1 MQPAFPSAL
10 PAALPTAAELSTYSK
25 EAFVDAVG
33 SVYEKSPWIAERAY
47 EARPFES
54 LSALRDAL
62 RAACTAATD
71 EEHVAL
77 LRAHPDLAGKAAL
90 AGELTAESTEE
101 QRRSG
106 LGSLTADEMKVCFA
120 HKAHP
125 PGTTLPDPSRV
136 RSRGHLARDLQQFN
150 ELNGAY
156 KAKFGFPFILAV
168 RNANKATILAS
179 FAARLHNSAH
189 EERSTAIAQV
199 HKIAWMRL
207 RALVSPNPTGFLTCH
222 VLDTAR
228 GCPAAGMTIELR
240 RLDEASGAWQPLASF
255 VTNADGRLTGGPA
268 LKGAAFTVGTYEW
281 TFGVGDYFA
290 AAGVPISGTPFLADV
305 PLRFG
310 IDDPEAHYHVPLLC
324 SPWSYSTY
332 RGS

>member
-1 MQPAFPSAL
+1 MQSAFPSAL

-106 LGSLTADEMKVCFA
+106 LGSLTEDEMK
-120 HKAHP
+120 
-125 PGTTLPDPSRV
+125 
-136 RSRGHLARDLQQFN
+136 QFN

-222 VLDTAR
+222 ALDTAR

>member
-1 MQPAFPSAL
+1 M
-10 PAALPTAAELSTYSK
+10 
-25 EAFVDAVG
+25 
-33 SVYEKSPWIAERAY
+33 
-47 EARPFES
+47 
-54 LSALRDAL
+54 
-62 RAACTAATD
+62 
-71 EEHVAL
+71 
-77 LRAHPDLAGKAAL
+77 
-90 AGELTAESTEE
+90 
-101 QRRSG
+101 
-106 LGSLTADEMKVCFA
+106 
-120 HKAHP
+120 
-125 PGTTLPDPSRV
+125 
-136 RSRGHLARDLQQFN
+136 QQFN

-207 RALVSPNPTGFLTCH
+207 RGLVSPNPTGFLTCH